1 MQLGNFLVIPL
12 ASLVAAALRRFRLA
26 AALLVGGG
34 LVYWLA
40 KVVKHHV
47 ERGRPFQLLPD
58 VHIHGAASLG
68 LGFPSGHAAVAVL
81 IATVSWPYLG
91 RRGRVV
97 AVFLAALV
105 CLARLWV
112 GAHLPLDVVAG
123 ASLGFAVGTALVAVI
138 GRPDGNR
145 ELPRAA

>member
-1 MQLGNFLVIPL
+1 
-12 ASLVAAALRRFRLA
+12 
-26 AALLVGGG
+26 
-34 LVYWLA
+34 
-40 KVVKHHV
+40 V